1 MEMNLPPI
9 MNQKNGLPVT
19 APLGVPIDV
28 FSLRKSA
35 LFGKIY
41 SP

>member
-1 MEMNLPPI
+1 MNLPPI

-28 FSLRKSA
+28 FSLQKSA

-41 SP
+41 RP